1 MANTKEIRTKIE
13 PFICDWLATQYK
25 GFTFSE
31 KKVKL
36 PTSGT
41 YNFDAVSQDGR
52 IVGAVL
58 SNRARTRTGRENTG
72 GVRKATQDLSY
83 LKLLPSR
90 VTKLMIFT
98 DNDFCELIK
107 RRALRQGIEDIQ
119 FIFCKLP
126 NDLNLLLNRILDE
139 ASREQRAAE

>member
-13 PFICDWLATQYK
+13 PWIRDWLATQYK

-31 KKVKL
+31 KKVVL

-41 YNFDAVSQDGR
+41 YNFDAVSQDGT
-52 IVGAVL
+52 IVGAIL
-58 SNRARTRTGRENTG
+58 SNRAKTRTGRENTG
-72 GVRKATQDLSY
+72 GVRKASQDLNY
-83 LKLLPSR
+83 LKLLSPHI
-90 VTKLMIFT
+90 TKLMIFT

-107 RRALRQGIEDIQ
+107 KRAQRQGVGGIQ
-119 FIFCKLP
+119 FLDCRLP
-126 NDLNLLLNRILDE
+126 ENLNLLLNRILDE